1 MKENAHFTVRDLL
14 RIREFRWLWLGQI
27 VSNFGDAVTHL
38 TLVLFINRVTEGSTT
53 AIAYLLIALALPR
66 ATIGLVAGVFAD
78 RWDRKRTMIVSDLL
92 RGILILAFIFLS
104 VNNTQL
110 WLLYMIAFIHS
121 AIGAFFL
128 PARSAL
134 IPNLVPKEGLLA
146 ANSLSQ
152 MSMVFLQVLGTAAA
166 GFIVGVLDTFWPAFV
181 IDAVTF
187 FVSALFVAQVQVAT
201 QRKETRETA
210 VFTLIQAVNSE
221 LREGMRIMLHN
232 RVLLGTLVAIG
243 VTMFGL
249 GAVNVLLPPLLIN
262 DLHVSETWFGAVEF
276 AQTLAMIISGSFVAI
291 LAARFK
297 PTSLISGNLL
307 ILGVMVCILSLITT
321 VWHVLPILFVIGL
334 VVTPLNAAVATIVQT
349 AVSDDVRGRI
359 SAALGA
365 IVQAAMLIS
374 MFATGAVAAAIGVRN
389 VFIVSGIIVVTAGII
404 AGWIFRSQHSP
415 QLEIELQP
423 SPEHL

>member
-92 RGILILAFIFLS
+92 RGVLILAFIFLS

>member
-92 RGILILAFIFLS
+92 RGVLILAFIFLS

-210 VFTLIQAVNSE
+210 VSTLIQAVNSE

>member
-1 MKENAHFTVRDLL
+1 MKEHAHFTVRDLL

-92 RGILILAFIFLS
+92 RGVLILAFIFLS

-389 VFIVSGIIVVTAGII
+389 VFI
-404 AGWIFRSQHSP
+404 
-415 QLEIELQP
+415 
-423 SPEHL
+423 

>member
-78 RWDRKRTMIVSDLL
+78 RWNRKRTMIVSDLL
-92 RGILILAFIFLS
+92 RGVLILAFIFLS

>member
-92 RGILILAFIFLS
+92 RGVLILAFIFLS

-134 IPNLVPKEGLLA
+134 VPNLVPKEGLLA

-210 VFTLIQAVNSE
+210 VSTLIQAVNSE